1 MNQNKIKKALEEIEP
16 APGAR
21 ERMYQNILRKAA
33 EQQTA
38 PKEENITV
46 FPARRPSQWKR
57 WGSLAA
63 CLALVLAVGLLLPR
77 LRNSDIE
84 PPGPPVMVG
93 SPYEDVAGPEDFA
106 KLGFTIA
113 APAEAEDLYYY
124 ILDGEIA
131 GVDFALNG
139 HSYTYR
145 AARLEGDF
153 SGANGMVTGSSS
165 LHAEYNAT
173 LDHLSPNQWRAHWE
187 YDDVSCYLTSS
198 DAAEEEITAV
208 ALSLLP

>member
-139 HSYTYR
+139 HSYT
-145 AARLEGDF
+145 
-153 SGANGMVTGSSS
+153 
-165 LHAEYNAT
+165 
-173 LDHLSPNQWRAHWE
+173 
-187 YDDVSCYLTSS
+187 
-198 DAAEEEITAV
+198 
-208 ALSLLP
+208 

>member
-33 EQQTA
+33 EQQAA
-38 PKEENITV
+38 PKEENITA
-46 FPARRPSQWKR
+46 FPARKNPQWKR

-113 APAEAEDLYYY
+113 APAEAEDLYYCIY
-124 ILDGEIA
+124 DGEIA
-131 GVDFALNG
+131 RVDFTLDACE
-139 HSYTYR
+139 YTYE
-145 AARLEGDF
+145 AAKLSGNFSRLQGEAA
-153 SGANGMVTGSSS
+153 STSS
-165 LHAEYNAT
+165 LDAASNAT
-173 LDHLSPNQWRAHWE
+173 LDHLPDGSWRAHWQQGE
-187 YDDVSCYLTSS
+187 LSFYLTSS
-198 DAAEEEITAV
+198 AASEEEITAV
-208 ALSLLP
+208 VQSLLP